1 MGEEGSRGDMQ
12 ALSLSSLPLASSW
25 PQPQVGKKGALGDI
39 RTAFHLQLAG
49 LLVQREF
56 LQIHG
61 TSCCG
66 GESAKE
72 KQKEEKSES
81 SPGK

>member
-1 MGEEGSRGDMQ
+1 MGD
-12 ALSLSSLPLASSW
+12 
-25 PQPQVGKKGALGDI
+25 K
-39 RTAFHLQLAG
+39 RTALHFQLAG

-56 LQIHG
+56 FQIHG

-66 GESAKE
+66 GEPAKE
-72 KQKEEKSES
+72 KQTKEESES

>member
-1 MGEEGSRGDMQ
+1 MAPHPGREEGATGDE
-12 ALSLSSLPLASSW
+12 
-25 PQPQVGKKGALGDI
+25 
-39 RTAFHLQLAG
+39 RTALHLQLAG

-56 LQIHG
+56 FQIHG

-66 GESAKE
+66 GEPAKE
-72 KQKEEKSES
+72 KQKEEESES